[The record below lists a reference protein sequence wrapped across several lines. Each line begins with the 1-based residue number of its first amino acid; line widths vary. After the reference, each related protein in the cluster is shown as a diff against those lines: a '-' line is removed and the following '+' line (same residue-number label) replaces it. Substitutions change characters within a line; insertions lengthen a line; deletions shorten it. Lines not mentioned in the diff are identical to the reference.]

1 MKSVIAHLVLLLA
14 GVAFAW
20 VIWTRET
27 TEEAAP
33 AATDEDE
40 ETDIFAYSPDAL
52 QEVSF
57 VSDRRTVKVTA
68 RGSASDRW
76 FDVSTYRKDERRRP
90 PPRRDADGGPADGG
104 ARDGGAVD
112 GGRVDAGTVDGGAAP
127 EVDVVETRKRFTG
140 NKALADHWKKLAPL
154 RAKRSFGRV
163 RAGTLEEFELDH
175 PRGTI
180 TLRVRGKTHT
190 LEVGGTPFGSSD
202 AYVRDKQSGR
212 VYLVAAGT
220 VRDIEFAESRFM
232 QRDLIGAE
240 AKDLTKVVVAVG
252 ERKRTLVQRTAG
264 EGQTNW
270 TDEAHPEQRNEMYD
284 NWMRR
289 TLGLRAIEY
298 LAPDEEPHATSGSAA
313 TATVFTIEY
322 FTASGSLGRAEIRKV
337 DADDP
342 EYFARTGATRGW
354 VTLSASLLEQV
365 ERDLDS
371 LVQ

>member
-20 VIWTRET
+20 VIWTREA

-33 AATDEDE
+33 APSDEDE
-40 ETDIFAYSPDAL
+40 EIDIFAGTPESL

-57 VSDRRTVKVTA
+57 VSERRTVKVTA

-76 FDVSTYRKDERRRP
+76 FDVATYRKDERRRP
-90 PPRRDADGGPADGG
+90 PPRRDPDGGTADGG
-104 ARDGGAVD
+104 APDGGVAAAD
-112 GGRVDAGTVDGGAAP
+112 GGTPDGGAAP
-127 EVDVVETRKRFTG
+127 EVEVTETRKRFTG

-154 RAKRSFGRV
+154 RAKRGFGRV
-163 RAGTLEEFELDH
+163 GAGTLEEFELDH

-212 VYLVAAGT
+212 VYLVAAAT

-252 ERKRTLVQRTAG
+252 DRRRTLVQRTTG
-264 EGQTNW
+264 EDQTNW
-270 TDEAHPEQRNEMYD
+270 TDEAHPETRNEMYD

-298 LAPDEEPHATSGSAA
+298 LAPDEEPHAEGGSAA
-313 TATVFTIEY
+313 ISTIFTIEY
-322 FTASGSLGRAEIRKV
+322 FTAQGSLGRAEIRKV

-354 VTLSASLLEQV
+354 VTLSASLLEQI